1 MRVLFILPCQND
13 GLEPLGV
20 LQLAAALRAAG
31 HDVRATVPVR
41 RSIARLFQTFQP
53 QVIAYSVI
61 TGWHKETL
69 ALNAWVKHTLSPKV
83 FSFFG
88 GPHPTF
94 YPAMALQAGV
104 DAICRGEGE
113 EAFVD
118 LVGRL
123 TRGEDWFQTPNW
135 CVAGDGAARCNPIRP
150 LIANLDELP
159 FADRSLLVDCRSYIN
174 PRLRSFI
181 ATRGCAF
188 SCSYCFNHA
197 YRELYEDDPLRG
209 RIRHRTVSNLLD
221 EICDVR
227 ARYGMRHVAFFD
239 DIFPTG
245 EAWLDEFMREYGRR
259 VGLPFECNLRVEQVS
274 PRVVAALRQAGCAIA
289 ALGLETANEEM
300 RQIVL
305 RRQYSNEQ
313 ISRACALIREH
324 GILLKTYN
332 ILGLPTSNLAAEWK
346 TVRLNRALAVDLPT
360 ASLFQPYPGTDLGE
374 AAATAGCWSGDVDDL
389 GPGFYRR
396 SSLNLPEAREIEI
409 LQKLFLPAV
418 RMTWLAPVL
427 RWFTHRAANRLV
439 YKVVIAADQLISRT
453 ALALGKRLPVA
464 EDLRRVALRLMGEPR
479 RGRTLR
485 IEKVKV

>member
-1 MRVLFILPCQND
+1 
-13 GLEPLGV
+13 
-20 LQLAAALRAAG
+20 
-31 HDVRATVPVR
+31 
-41 RSIARLFQTFQP
+41 
-53 QVIAYSVI
+53 
-61 TGWHKETL
+61 
-69 ALNAWVKHTLSPKV
+69 
-83 FSFFG
+83 
-88 GPHPTF
+88 
-94 YPAMALQAGV
+94 
-104 DAICRGEGE
+104 
-113 EAFVD
+113 
-118 LVGRL
+118 
-123 TRGEDWFQTPNW
+123 
-135 CVAGDGAARCNPIRP
+135 
-150 LIANLDELP
+150 
-159 FADRSLLVDCRSYIN
+159 
-174 PRLRSFI
+174 
-181 ATRGCAF
+181 
-188 SCSYCFNHA
+188 
-197 YRELYEDDPLRG
+197 
-209 RIRHRTVSNLLD
+209 
-221 EICDVR
+221 
-227 ARYGMRHVAFFD
+227 MRHVAFFD

-427 RWFTHRAANRLV
+427 LWFTHRAANRLV

-453 ALALGKRLPVA
+453 ALALGKRLLVA

-485 IEKVKV
+485 I